1 MSFCGNCG
9 SDNPASNR
17 FCFNCGAEL
26 PPAPVEPQ
34 MGQTP
39 VNNEVERIAAYN
51 PQKNY
56 NAAASPVPQVQQ
68 QPQLDQQQ
76 PQYGQQPYQQPA
88 EQYQQQPYQQESA
101 QNPYQQPYQQQPQY
115 GQQQPQYGQQQYQ
128 QQPPYGQQPQY
139 NQQPYQ
145 PYGQP
150 QYGQPYGQPAA
161 AGMMVMDSSMGTNKN
176 LRFIGMGLAI
186 AAFVV
191 TIVALCAIGVITP
204 KDSDSLQSLI
214 SFGLSSEGTV
224 VLVFAILSIVIG
236 VASIIIPMFFVVSG
250 VCTILTAALP
260 MINEGLKLYV
270 DNTGFTLVLV
280 LGIVVIALGV
290 IASLVMNKY
299 VRSNVRNVT
308 MFQCSLF
315 TWIGIRDSAN
325 KQPDNPYQQQPPYY

>member
-68 QPQLDQQQ
+68 QPQFDQQQ
-76 PQYGQQPYQQPA
+76 PQYGQQPYQQPG
-88 EQYQQQPYQQESA
+88 EQYQQQPYQQGSA

-115 GQQQPQYGQQQYQ
+115 AQQQYQQQPQYGQQQYQ
-128 QQPPYGQQPQY
+128 QQPQY

-176 LRFIGMGLAI
+176 LRFIGIGLAI

-214 SFGLSSEGTV
+214 SFGLSSEGMV

-280 LGIVVIALGV
+280 LGIVAIALGV

-299 VRSNVRNVT
+299 VRSNIRNVT

-315 TWIGIRDSAN
+315 TWIGIRDPAN
-325 KQPDNPYQQQPPYY
+325 KQPENPYQQQPPYY